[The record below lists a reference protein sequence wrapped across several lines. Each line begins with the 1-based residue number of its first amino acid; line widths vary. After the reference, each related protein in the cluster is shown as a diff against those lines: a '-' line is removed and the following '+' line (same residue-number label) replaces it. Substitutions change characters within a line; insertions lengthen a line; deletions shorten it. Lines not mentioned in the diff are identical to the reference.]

1 MAGRSKGEAMALTE
15 LEISDAVNRAAVQ
28 IAKMLNALEQET
40 GRSVILAELTSV
52 DVTGLGDRHRREI
65 RTFEIRVTSPAGNIE

>member
-1 MAGRSKGEAMALTE
+1 MTE

-28 IAKMLNALEQET
+28 IAKILNALEQET

-52 DVTGLGDRHRREI
+52 DVTGLGDRQRREI
-65 RTFEIRVTSPAGNIE
+65 RTFEIRVTPPAGNIE